1 MKNMEWECRKKT
13 DVSLTVCFI
22 LILLCTMASWYW
34 GVHEMEGLEG
44 ISARADTALFS
55 GALLSEK
62 AEGNE
67 AVLDYA
73 IWESGEERAG
83 GNEDSMIELESRKDD
98 SQSSYVKEPG
108 TGRAVEAQVIWC
120 QGNMALFNSGRYIA
134 GGPLTYRDREGCVLS
149 EKAAVQLFQS
159 TAAILGMP
167 VDAVGRRYYVRGI
180 IKESYPVIYLGTGD
194 TEWLFHNLEL
204 IFKDKGNGWK
214 QTGNFLDEL
223 GISGDVLIIDSGF
236 AAGIGRMTAG
246 LPIGILVLAG
256 SKACAG
262 RVRRAMKG
270 YDLFAV
276 LLPAMVLAAGVL
288 LFFAVVPV
296 KIPDSMLPPKWS
308 AFEFYELLIQDA
320 KEQIQALSRLAPS
333 LKQLRIRSCLIK
345 AVSASSIAVVLELTG
360 FFLIRLKRGRT
371 QDK

>member
-1 MKNMEWECRKKT
+1 MKNMKWECRKKG
-13 DVSLTVCFI
+13 DVSLIVCFF

-62 AEGNE
+62 ADGDE

-83 GNEDSMIELESRKDD
+83 
-98 SQSSYVKEPG
+98 
-108 TGRAVEAQVIWC
+108 EAQVIWC
-120 QGNMALFNSGRYIA
+120 QGNMAIINSGRYIA

-167 VDAVGRRYYVRGI
+167 VDAGGGRYYVRGI

-194 TEWLFHNLEL
+194 EERLFSNVEL
-204 IFKDKGNGWK
+204 IFKNQGNGWK
-214 QTGNFLDEL
+214 QTRNFLDEL
-223 GISGDVLIIDSGF
+223 GIYDGVLIIDGSF

-246 LPIGILVLAG
+246 LPIGLLVLAG

-262 RVRRAMKG
+262 RVRRAMKR
-270 YDLFAV
+270 YDLPAV
-276 LLPAMVLAAGVL
+276 LLPAMVVAAGVL

-308 AFEFYELLIQDA
+308 DFEFYELLIRDV
-320 KEQIQALSRLAPS
+320 KEQIQSLSRLAPS
-333 LKQLRIRSCLIK
+333 LKQLRIRGCLIK
-345 AVSASSIAVVLELTG
+345 AVSASSIAVILEITG
-360 FFLIRLKRGRT
+360 FIKIT
-371 QDK
+371 IVK

>member
-1 MKNMEWECRKKT
+1 MKNMEWECRKKG
-13 DVSLTVCFI
+13 DVSLIVCFF

-62 AEGNE
+62 ADDGE

-83 GNEDSMIELESRKDD
+83 
-98 SQSSYVKEPG
+98 
-108 TGRAVEAQVIWC
+108 EAQVIWC
-120 QGNMALFNSGRYIA
+120 QGNMAVINSGRYIA

-167 VDAVGRRYYVRGI
+167 VDAGGGRYYVRGI

-194 TEWLFHNLEL
+194 EERLFSNVEL
-204 IFKDKGNGWK
+204 IFKDQGNGWK
-214 QTGNFLDEL
+214 QTRNFLNEL
-223 GISGDVLIIDSGF
+223 GIYDGVLIIDGSF

-246 LPIGILVLAG
+246 LPIGLLVLAG

-262 RVRRAMKG
+262 RVRRAMKR
-270 YDLFAV
+270 YDLPAV
-276 LLPAMVLAAGVL
+276 LLPAMVVAAGVL
-288 LFFAVVPV
+288 LFFVVVPV

-308 AFEFYELLIQDA
+308 DFEFYELLIRDV
-320 KEQIQALSRLAPS
+320 KEQIQSLSRLAPS
-333 LKQLRIRSCLIK
+333 LKQLRIRGCLIK
-345 AVSASSIAVVLELTG
+345 AVSASSIAVILEITG
-360 FFLIRLKRGRT
+360 FIKIT
-371 QDK
+371 IVK

>member
-1 MKNMEWECRKKT
+1 MKNMKWECRKKG
-13 DVSLTVCFI
+13 DVSLIVCFF

-62 AEGNE
+62 ADGDE

-83 GNEDSMIELESRKDD
+83 
-98 SQSSYVKEPG
+98 
-108 TGRAVEAQVIWC
+108 EAQVIWC
-120 QGNMALFNSGRYIA
+120 QGNMAVINSGRYIA

-167 VDAVGRRYYVRGI
+167 VDAGGGRYYVRGI

-194 TEWLFHNLEL
+194 EERLFSNVEL
-204 IFKDKGNGWK
+204 IFKDQGNGWK
-214 QTGNFLDEL
+214 QTRNFLDEL
-223 GISGDVLIIDSGF
+223 GIYDGVLIIDGSF

-246 LPIGILVLAG
+246 LPIGLLVLAG

-270 YDLFAV
+270 YDLPAV
-276 LLPAMVLAAGVL
+276 LLPAMVVAAGVL
-288 LFFAVVPV
+288 LFFVVVPV

-308 AFEFYELLIQDA
+308 DFEFYELLIRDV
-320 KEQIQALSRLAPS
+320 KEQIQSLSRLAPS
-333 LKQLRIRSCLIK
+333 LKQLRIRGCLIK
-345 AVSASSIAVVLELTG
+345 AVSASLIAVILEITG
-360 FFLIRLKRGRT
+360 FIKIT
-371 QDK
+371 IVK

>member
-1 MKNMEWECRKKT
+1 MKNMEWECRKKG
-13 DVSLTVCFI
+13 DVSLIVCFF

-34 GVHEMEGLEG
+34 GVYEMEGLEG

-62 AEGNE
+62 ADGDE

-83 GNEDSMIELESRKDD
+83 
-98 SQSSYVKEPG
+98 
-108 TGRAVEAQVIWC
+108 EAQVIWC
-120 QGNMALFNSGRYIA
+120 QGNMAVINSGRYIA

-167 VDAVGRRYYVRGI
+167 VDAGGGRYYVRGI

-194 TEWLFHNLEL
+194 EERLFSNVEL
-204 IFKDKGNGWK
+204 IFKDQGNGWK
-214 QTGNFLDEL
+214 QTRNFLDEL
-223 GISGDVLIIDSGF
+223 GIYDGVLIIDGSF

-246 LPIGILVLAG
+246 LPIGLLVLAG

-262 RVRRAMKG
+262 RVRRAMKR
-270 YDLFAV
+270 YDLPAV
-276 LLPAMVLAAGVL
+276 LLPAMVVAAGVL
-288 LFFAVVPV
+288 LFFVVVPV

-308 AFEFYELLIQDA
+308 DFEFYELLIRDV
-320 KEQIQALSRLAPS
+320 KEQIQSLSRLAPS
-333 LKQLRIRSCLIK
+333 LKQLRIRGCLIK
-345 AVSASSIAVVLELTG
+345 AVSASSMAVILEITG
-360 FFLIRLKRGRT
+360 FIKIT
-371 QDK
+371 IVK

>member
-1 MKNMEWECRKKT
+1 MKNMEWECRKKG
-13 DVSLTVCFI
+13 DVSLIVCFF

-62 AEGNE
+62 ADGGE

-83 GNEDSMIELESRKDD
+83 
-98 SQSSYVKEPG
+98 
-108 TGRAVEAQVIWC
+108 EAQVIWC
-120 QGNMALFNSGRYIA
+120 QGNMAVINSGRYIA

-167 VDAVGRRYYVRGI
+167 VDAGGGRYYVRGI

-194 TEWLFHNLEL
+194 EERLFSNVEL
-204 IFKDKGNGWK
+204 IFKDQGNGWK
-214 QTGNFLDEL
+214 QTRNFLNEL
-223 GISGDVLIIDSGF
+223 GIYDGVLIIDGSF

-246 LPIGILVLAG
+246 LPIGLLVLAG

-262 RVRRAMKG
+262 RVRRAMKR
-270 YDLFAV
+270 YDLPAV
-276 LLPAMVLAAGVL
+276 LLPAMVVAAGVL
-288 LFFAVVPV
+288 LFFVVVPV

-308 AFEFYELLIQDA
+308 DFEFYELLIRDV
-320 KEQIQALSRLAPS
+320 KEQIQSLSRLAPS
-333 LKQLRIRSCLIK
+333 LKQLRIRGCLIK
-345 AVSASSIAVVLELTG
+345 AVSASSIAVILEITG
-360 FFLIRLKRGRT
+360 FIKIT
-371 QDK
+371 IVK

>member
-1 MKNMEWECRKKT
+1 MKNMEWECRKKG
-13 DVSLTVCFI
+13 DVSLIVCFF

-62 AEGNE
+62 ADGDE

-83 GNEDSMIELESRKDD
+83 
-98 SQSSYVKEPG
+98 
-108 TGRAVEAQVIWC
+108 EAQVIWC
-120 QGNMALFNSGRYIA
+120 QGNMAVINSGRYIA

-167 VDAVGRRYYVRGI
+167 VDAGGGRYYVRGI

-194 TEWLFHNLEL
+194 EERLFSNVEL
-204 IFKDKGNGWK
+204 IFKDQGNGWK
-214 QTGNFLDEL
+214 QTRNFLDES
-223 GISGDVLIIDSGF
+223 GIYDGVLIIDGSF

-246 LPIGILVLAG
+246 LPIGLLVLAG

-262 RVRRAMKG
+262 RVRRAMKR
-270 YDLFAV
+270 YDLPAV
-276 LLPAMVLAAGVL
+276 LLPAMVVAAGVL
-288 LFFAVVPV
+288 LFFVVVPV

-308 AFEFYELLIQDA
+308 DFEFYELLIRDV
-320 KEQIQALSRLAPS
+320 KEQIQSLSRLAPS
-333 LKQLRIRSCLIK
+333 LKQLRIRGCLIK
-345 AVSASSIAVVLELTG
+345 AVSASSIAVILEITG
-360 FFLIRLKRGRT
+360 FIKIT
-371 QDK
+371 IVK

>member
-1 MKNMEWECRKKT
+1 MKNMKWECRKKG
-13 DVSLTVCFI
+13 DVSLIVCFF

-62 AEGNE
+62 ADGDE

-83 GNEDSMIELESRKDD
+83 
-98 SQSSYVKEPG
+98 
-108 TGRAVEAQVIWC
+108 EAQVIWC
-120 QGNMALFNSGRYIA
+120 QGNMAVINSGRYIA

-167 VDAVGRRYYVRGI
+167 VDAGGGRYYVRGI

-194 TEWLFHNLEL
+194 EERLFSNVEL
-204 IFKDKGNGWK
+204 IFKDQGNGWK
-214 QTGNFLDEL
+214 QTRNFLDEL
-223 GISGDVLIIDSGF
+223 GIYDGVLIIDGSF

-246 LPIGILVLAG
+246 LPIGLLVLAG

-262 RVRRAMKG
+262 RVRRAMKR
-270 YDLFAV
+270 YDLPAV
-276 LLPAMVLAAGVL
+276 LLPAMVVAAGVL

-308 AFEFYELLIQDA
+308 DFEFYELLIRDV
-320 KEQIQALSRLAPS
+320 KEQIQSLSRLAPS
-333 LKQLRIRSCLIK
+333 LKQLRIRGCLIK
-345 AVSASSIAVVLELTG
+345 AVSASSIAVILEITG
-360 FFLIRLKRGRT
+360 FIKIT
-371 QDK
+371 IVK

>member
-1 MKNMEWECRKKT
+1 MKNMEWECRKKG
-13 DVSLTVCFI
+13 DVSLIVCFF

-62 AEGNE
+62 AYGDE

-83 GNEDSMIELESRKDD
+83 
-98 SQSSYVKEPG
+98 
-108 TGRAVEAQVIWC
+108 EAQVIWC
-120 QGNMALFNSGRYIA
+120 QGNMAVINSGRYIA

-167 VDAVGRRYYVRGI
+167 VDAGGGRYYVRGI

-194 TEWLFHNLEL
+194 EERLFSNVEL
-204 IFKDKGNGWK
+204 IFKDQGNGWK
-214 QTGNFLDEL
+214 QTRNFLDEL
-223 GISGDVLIIDSGF
+223 GIYDGVLIIDGSF

-246 LPIGILVLAG
+246 LPIGLLVLAG

-262 RVRRAMKG
+262 RVRRAMKRC
-270 YDLFAV
+270 DLSAALV
-276 LLPAMVLAAGVL
+276 SAMVFTAGVL
-288 LFFAVVPV
+288 LFFAIVPV

-308 AFEFYELLIQDA
+308 DFEFYELLLQDIKA
-320 KEQIQALSRLAPS
+320 QIQSLSRLAPS

-345 AVSASSIAVVLELTG
+345 SVSASSIAVALEITG
-360 FFLIRLKRGRT
+360 FIKIT
-371 QDK
+371 IVK